1 MSPSAR
7 SFFIVG
13 WALAVAGLGVAYA
26 QDNPRS
32 ERPWLAVRSEQ
43 ANVMVLLLEGYE
55 RSPTLKRL
63 VDAIGGTNGIVYIQ
77 TGRCPVPALRGCLL
91 HVINGNGDFRYL
103 WIRIRA
109 AAEPLELLSTMAHE
123 LHHALEALQQPW
135 IRTGPDLLQ
144 FYRSPGS
151 RAFGSSASPG
161 PFQSFETAPA
171 IRIGEAVRAELE
183 TFAEILT
190 GLGAR

>member
-1 MSPSAR
+1 MSSSAR

-26 QDNPRS
+26 QDNPRG
-32 ERPWLAVRSEQ
+32 ERPGLAVRSEQ
-43 ANVMVLLLEGYE
+43 ADVMVLLLEGYE
-55 RSPTLKRL
+55 RSPTLKSL
-63 VDAIGGTNGIVYIQ
+63 VDAIGETNGIVYIQ
-77 TGRCPVPALRGCLL
+77 TGRCPVPGLRGCLL
-91 HVINGNGDFRYL
+91 HIIYGNGGFRYL

-109 AAEPLELLSTMAHE
+109 AAEPLELVSTMAHE
-123 LHHALEALQQPW
+123 LQHALEVLQQPW
-135 IRTGPDLLQ
+135 IRTGLDLLQ

-151 RAFGSSASPG
+151 QAFGSSASPG

-171 IRIGEAVRAELE
+171 MRIGEAVRAELE
-183 TFAEILT
+183 TFGESLT